1 MRRALALALASAAAL
16 ALGACARPHYEQPRQ
31 AIPTVRYEPLAELPP
46 DPTGAGV
53 APDALRKAN
62 EERLRAAKER
72 FRDLDPRLWQGSGPW
87 WLRYSSQLVHWVDGQ
102 TVLVGVGKVDPAE
115 EGAAGDP
122 KRLRLA
128 GERARAEVAK
138 GFRTVAGKV
147 AAAKGIPLA
156 LNGELRLKRVAIEA
170 TFEGSGHTWA
180 LAICDRDCL
189 EANGR
194 AVRVTLAG
202 AALAPGEP

>member
-1 MRRALALALASAAAL
+1 MSRAPALAAAAAL
-16 ALGACARPHYEQPRQ
+16 ALGACARRPYEQPRQ
-31 AIPTVRYEPLAELPP
+31 AVPAARYEPLAELPP
-46 DPTGAGV
+46 DPSGAGT
-53 APDALRKAN
+53 APDALRKVN

-72 FRDLDPRLWQGSGPW
+72 FRDLDARLWEGSGPW

-102 TVLVGVGKVDPAE
+102 TVLVGVGKVDPVE

-122 KRLRLA
+122 RRLRLA

-138 GFRTVAGKV
+138 GFRALAGKV
-147 AAAKGIPLA
+147 AAAKGVPLA
-156 LNGELRLKRVAIEA
+156 VNGELRLKRVAIEA
-170 TFEGSGHTWA
+170 TFEAAGHTWA
-180 LAICDRDCL
+180 LALCDRDCL